1 MMGVSFPVVNIYLIQ
16 GVELGSIQVF
26 SRFQLEST
34 KLGRDV
40 VFQVTVFE
48 KKERGRRRLFAETQ
62 CSDPLQYLVQFVIR
76 DAADLGGV
84 ISRFVEQLVHRG
96 YTPYRYRLR
105 LENDTWDEWM
115 EIEIE

>member
-1 MMGVSFPVVNIYLIQ
+1 MIVSSFCDVNFDLIQ
-16 GVELGSIQVF
+16 GVVLGSIRVF

-48 KKERGRRRLFAETQ
+48 RKERGRRRLFAETQ

-76 DAADLGGV
+76 DAENLDGV
-84 ISRFVEQLVHRG
+84 ISRFVEQLIIRG
-96 YTPYRYRLR
+96 YAPSRYRLT
-105 LENDTWDEWM
+105 LENDTWDEWT
-115 EIEIE
+115 EIELG